1 MLNVLWNFF
10 VLGLYSFGGPAA
22 HIGYFQ
28 REFVENKKWLKQND
42 FTHAVALCQFLPGP
56 ASSQL
61 GMYIGFKRAGYLG
74 AIAAFIGFTLPS
86 FVLLTF
92 LAIAN
97 NQVTGMAIIETVI
110 HAAKLLAV
118 VVVADALWG
127 MAKKNVTSLLTL
139 FVASLTA
146 IWVFFSSGLLGQVA
160 PIMIAALVGYLMS
173 FRNTNGA
180 VNTMAIKN
188 DPIRPNVFI
197 ISVFVG
203 LLIGLPLVANQAE
216 ALNLMNVFYQAGSF
230 VFGGGHVVLPLLE
243 PMMEGMVEP
252 DTFLTSYAAA
262 QLVPGPMFTMA
273 SYLGASALPSM
284 PILGSFLAT
293 VAVFLPG
300 CLLLF
305 AFLPAW
311 KALFSHSRLKVSIVL
326 VNASVIGLLGS
337 AFVTP
342 VITTSISSIFDLV
355 SVIIGYVLLKYKRC
369 PVWLL
374 AVVFVVYK
382 VVVDALI

>member
-28 REFVENKKWLKQND
+28 REFVENKKWLKQDD

-61 GMYIGFKRAGYLG
+61 GMYIGFKKAGYLG
-74 AIAAFIGFTLPS
+74 VMAAFIGFTLPS

-97 NQVTGMAIIETVI
+97 NQVTGMAIIDTVI

-127 MAKKNVTSLLTL
+127 MAKKNITSLLTL
-139 FVASLTA
+139 LVACLTA
-146 IWVFFSSGLLGQVA
+146 IWVFFSSGLIGQIA

-173 FRNTNGA
+173 FRRIDDS
-180 VNTMAIKN
+180 VSIKN
-188 DPIRPNVFI
+188 DPIRPNIFI

-203 LLIGLPLVANQAE
+203 LLIGLPLIANQAE
-216 ALNLMNVFYQAGSF
+216 ILNLINVFYQAGSF

-284 PILGSFLAT
+284 PIIGSFLAT

-300 CLLLF
+300 SLLLF

-311 KALFSHSRLKVSIVL
+311 KALFSHSRLKISILL
-326 VNASVIGLLGS
+326 VNACVIGLLGS
-337 AFVTP
+337 AFVAP
-342 VITTSISSIFDLV
+342 VISTSISSIFDAI
-355 SVIIGYVLLKYKRC
+355 SVVIGYVLLKYKRC

-374 AVVFVVYK
+374 AVLFVVYK
-382 VVVDALI
+382 IAMDSLI